1 MCKEHAEMVEL
12 LKDFGERI
20 ESLEVVVNTSSVKV
34 DHLETSSNR
43 LTLLVMGDEDLGV
56 APMRET
62 LGEIAIAYDRAK
74 WAAGAL
80 GVTNVGALIAWLT
93 TLSKLL

>member
-1 MCKEHAEMVEL
+1 MCKEHAEIVVL
-12 LKDFGERI
+12 LEDFGERL
-20 ESLEVVVNTSSVKV
+20 ESLEKTVGDSMGKV
-34 DHLETSSNR
+34 DKLESASER

-56 APMRET
+56 PPMRDI
-62 LGEIAIAYDRAK
+62 LGELAIAYDRAK

-80 GVTNVGALIAWLT
+80 GITNVGAIIVWLT